1 MVALADGSQ
10 QPVDGSEARIVH
22 LMRMA
27 STMNKIAI
35 SGGVQPEEAQD
46 PVNKNA
52 AVKARHAALRAAA
65 SM

>member
-10 QPVDGSEARIVH
+10 QPVDGDEARIVH

-27 STMNKIAI
+27 DTMNKIAI
-35 SGGVQPEEAQD
+35 SGGARPDEAHD